1 MRLDRGD
8 KIDLGLRVLSDLST
22 LLAVSLSSVR
32 LLFLQLLTT
41 TATLGLVMW
50 LG

>member
-1 MRLDRGD
+1 MSLDLGD
-8 KIDLGLRVLSDLST
+8 KMDLGVRVLRDLI
-22 LLAVSLSSVR
+22 LFAVSFSSVR